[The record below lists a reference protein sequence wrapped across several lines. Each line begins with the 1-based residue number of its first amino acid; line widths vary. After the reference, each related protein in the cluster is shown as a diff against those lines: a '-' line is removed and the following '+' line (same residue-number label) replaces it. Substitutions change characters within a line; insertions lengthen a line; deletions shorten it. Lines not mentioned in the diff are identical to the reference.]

1 MRSQGNPPRQPSRDQ
16 RGAATPH
23 QNDPRQAPHQKRPT
37 VSQEGKEDGTE
48 DGFDDDGDLGEDFND
63 IEGMDGFDLDGSF
76 DEPTEMFGSD
86 PAYNNAVQKAQ
97 FVHVKY
103 VKHLTKHI
111 DASTLFPD
119 TKETLKMIVRG
130 LFDATE
136 VYAKTKNL
144 ALEEIETEIVL
155 AQARFG
161 FHPADVDN
169 PSLSNILN
177 MIRKLYR
184 RFISRSENGWERE
197 LDNRFEQHTTST
209 QRIIDDRFARPATNP
224 KSQYPIYSPK
234 RWI

>member
-1 MRSQGNPPRQPSRDQ
+1 MSSPQSPRGNPPIPPQQ
-16 RGAATPH
+16 RRPAAPK
-23 QNDPRQAPHQKRPT
+23 D
-37 VSQEGKEDGTE
+37 EIDEDFDDLDDE
-48 DGFDDDGDLGEDFND
+48 GFDDLDSGLDG
-63 IEGMDGFDLDGSF
+63 GFDD
-76 DEPTEMFGSD
+76 PAEMYGSD
-86 PAYNNAVQKAQ
+86 PAYNSAVQKAQ

-103 VKHLTKHI
+103 IKHLTKHI
-111 DASTLFPD
+111 DDSTLFPD
-119 TKETLKMIVRG
+119 TKDTLKMIVRG
-130 LFDATE
+130 LFDPTE

-161 FHPADVDN
+161 FHPSDVDN

-177 MIRKLYR
+177 MLRKLYR

-197 LDNRFEQHTTST
+197 LDNRSEMHSTST
-209 QRIIDDRFARPATNP
+209 QRIVDDRMRAPVNS

>member
-1 MRSQGNPPRQPSRDQ
+1 MPP
-16 RGAATPH
+16 GAPGG
-23 QNDPRQAPHQKRPT
+23 PRRNKPARPPT
-37 VSQEGKEDGTE
+37 DEELDEDFE
-48 DGFDDDGDLGEDFND
+48 DEDLGGDDLGDLGM
-63 IEGMDGFDLDGSF
+63 GMGESF
-76 DEPTEMFGSD
+76 DDPAEMFGSD
-86 PAYNNAVQKAQ
+86 PSYNSAVQKAQ

-103 VKHLTKHI
+103 IKHLTKHI
-111 DASTLFPD
+111 DESTLFPD

-130 LFDATE
+130 LFDPTE

-161 FHPADVDN
+161 FHPSDVDN

-177 MIRKLYR
+177 MLRKLYR

-197 LDNRFEQHTTST
+197 LDNRNEMHSTST
-209 QRIIDDRFARPATNP
+209 QRIIDDRFRQPAANP

>member
-1 MRSQGNPPRQPSRDQ
+1 MSQDRDEDLDDEEL
-16 RGAATPH
+16 
-23 QNDPRQAPHQKRPT
+23 ND
-37 VSQEGKEDGTE
+37 D
-48 DGFDDDGDLGEDFND
+48 DLGEDID
-63 IEGMDGFDLDGSF
+63 ELDMGDGFDMDGF

-86 PAYNNAVQKAQ
+86 AAYNIAVQKAQ

-103 VKHLTKHI
+103 IKHLTRHI
-111 DASTLFPD
+111 DSSTLFPD

-130 LFDATE
+130 LFDPTE
-136 VYAKTKNL
+136 VYAKTKNI

-177 MIRKLYR
+177 MLRKLYR

-197 LDNRFEQHTTST
+197 LDNRSEQHMTST
-209 QRIIDDRFARPATNP
+209 QRIVDDRFMRPPSNP
-224 KSQYPIYSPK
+224 KSQYPIYNPK

>member
-1 MRSQGNPPRQPSRDQ
+1 MRHETPPSRQ
-16 RGAATPH
+16 SPRGLP
-23 QNDPRQAPHQKRPT
+23 PGAPASRPAQGHPGQQPGRKRPS
-37 VSQEGKEDGTE
+37 VESRDEMDGE
-48 DGFDDDGDLGEDFND
+48 YDGDMDLDSFDEDD
-63 IEGMDGFDLDGSF
+63 MGLDGFDLDAGF

-86 PAYNNAVQKAQ
+86 AAYNSAVQKAQ

-103 VKHLTKHI
+103 IKHLTRHI
-111 DASTLFPD
+111 DSSTLFPD

-130 LFDATE
+130 LFDPTE

-177 MIRKLYR
+177 MLRKLYR

-209 QRIIDDRFARPATNP
+209 QRIVDDRYRPPVNP
-224 KSQYPIYSPK
+224 KSQYPIYSPR